1 MTRYEKHTMNDQ
13 GIAADVVRQGWC
25 VQPGFLAAP
34 RVAQLAEAVRERW
47 ALGDLSRA
55 GIGRGIARSVRQ
67 DIRGDHVLWLDECE
81 IPAIQR
87 LLSEE
92 LETLRLALNA
102 AGYLG
107 LHEFEGHFAVYPPG
121 TGYARH
127 LDRFRD
133 DDARVVSLVLYLN
146 QDWQAS
152 DGGELC
158 LYPGGEESAAI
169 TVSPAGGTLVGFLSA
184 EMAHEV
190 LPSRRDRF
198 SLTGWFRRRP

>member
-1 MTRYEKHTMNDQ
+1 MMSHPRF
-13 GIAADVVRQGWC
+13 AAELIRQGWS
-25 VQPGFLAAP
+25 VQPGFLADG
-34 RVAQLAEAVRERW
+34 RVAELLNLARERW
-47 ALGDLSRA
+47 TLGKLHKA
-55 GIGRGIARSVRQ
+55 GIGRGAARDVRP
-67 DIRGDHVLWLDECE
+67 DIRGDHVLWLDECDV
-81 IPAIQR
+81 PAIRSFNDQ
-87 LLSEE
+87 E
-92 LETLRLALNA
+92 LEPLRLALNA

-146 QDWQAS
+146 QDWQES
-152 DGGELC
+152 DGGELR
-158 LYPGGEESAAI
+158 LYPGDKESEPI
-169 TVSPAGGTLVGFLSA
+169 TVLPAGGTLVGFLSA